1 MERTYTIPLRS
12 ECLKVPIFLRARK
25 CIKAIKNFTIR
36 HMKVEDVKIG
46 KHLNLKIWERG
57 SRHPPSKVQVVIEI
71 VSEKKGNKEVKFARV
86 ELVGAPKEVKK
97 AEEKKGLAAKLKERV
112 TGKDAKA
119 EKKEADIKEEEKL
132 MEKAEE
138 KKMENAKAP
147 LPKEHDL
154 AKKSE
159 VKSVHEK
166 QFMRDHR
173 EQRQAKPQPQ
183 IVR

>member
-25 CIKAIKNFTIR
+25 CIKAIRNFTIK

-46 KHLNLKIWERG
+46 KYLNLKIWEKG

-71 VSEKKGNKEVKFARV
+71 VSEKKGNKEQKFARV

-97 AEEKKGLAAKLKERV
+97 VEEKKGIAAKLKERV
-112 TGKDAKA
+112 TGKDEKAA
-119 EKKEADIKEEEKL
+119 EKAAEIKEEEKL

-138 KKMENAKAP
+138 KKMEHAKAP

-166 QFMRDHR
+166 QFTRDHR
-173 EQRQAKPQPQ
+173 EQRPSKPQPQ

>member
-25 CIKAIKNFTIR
+25 SIKAIRNFTMK

-46 KHLNLKIWERG
+46 KYLNLKIWERG
-57 SRHPPSKVQVVIEI
+57 SRHPPSKVQVVIEV
-71 VSEKKGNKEVKFARV
+71 VSEKKGAKELKFARV
-86 ELVGAPKEVKK
+86 ELVGAPKEVKV
-97 AEEKKGLAAKLKERV
+97 EEKKSLAAKLKDKV

-119 EKKEADIKEEEKL
+119 EKKEAEIKEEEKL

-147 LPKEHDL
+147 LPKQHDL

-166 QFMRDHR
+166 QFMRDHK
-173 EQRQAKPQPQ
+173 EQRPSKPQAQ